1 MTVLQ
6 LKKNVQLFDVES
18 YIPKCTIAHHA
29 IQIQDAHDGMQKPR
43 CTFCNSKAKRCPCNA
58 KPYAHYAMHKPR
70 CTLCNAKT
78 HMHNMKCKNQTST
91 VQWQGYYAA
100 VYLSIFVLT
109 HLPLHL
115 LLAIYENYLY
125 QNLNL
130 FHVICSWTLKTRFQE
145 GFLKRAKLLLDVME
159 GIQGCFGFFILVD
172 ITLMLV
178 YWLLHTYHAYFT
190 CEVKYF

>member
-1 MTVLQ
+1 MEERPRFVNLKQVLSPIIGFLLFALGKILNLVHL
-6 LKKNVQLFDVES
+6 LKGLDSRRFLLIH
-18 YIPKCTIAHHA
+18 YI
-29 IQIQDAHDGMQKPR
+29 
-43 CTFCNSKAKRCPCNA
+43 
-58 KPYAHYAMHKPR
+58 
-70 CTLCNAKT
+70 
-78 HMHNMKCKNQTST
+78 
-91 VQWQGYYAA
+91 
-100 VYLSIFVLT
+100 YLSIFVLT

-190 CEVKYF
+190 CEVAQFIVFF